1 MSNHIQRG
9 SGVNSTPEDDLILI
23 NVRSTEFKN
32 ESQGGVIGGAVGSRL
47 YLSEIGEA
55 KLVQATPLL
64 GQQAFSLYDF
74 DKAEWTSTGL
84 NLIPDANDRTN
95 LINATKIELQNEISR
110 LTRREI
116 IAKQVARLP
125 RLINKQT
132 RCR

>member
-23 NVRSTEFKN
+23 NVTSTEFQN
-32 ESQGGVIGGAVGSRL
+32 VDQGGVVSGAVGSRL
-47 YLSEIGEA
+47 YLSEIGESI
-55 KLVQATPLL
+55 LVKETPLL

-110 LTRREI
+110 RR
-116 IAKQVARLP
+116 KSGVDQKDVLF
-125 RLINKQT
+125 
-132 RCR
+132 